1 MHVRCTGAGE
11 RRGCRESDAR
21 KTLVIGLAPAFG
33 LAVGMVPALLQLLK
47 QGTRVALGTSFVLG
61 TLTTSCRAERS
72 TIVFHFDH

>member
-11 RRGCRESDAR
+11 RRGCREGDAR
-21 KTLVIGLAPAFG
+21 QTLIIG
-33 LAVGMVPALLQLLK
+33 LAVGTVPALLQLLK